1 MAMTATVAA
10 RAAAFL
16 RVTLVLGAVAACGD
30 GNARGAAVVAD
41 TPGVSRAPAAS
52 NGAPTAAATGTG
64 NSAASCAPAGKVR
77 VLMVGT
83 SLTAG
88 YGLDPE
94 QSYPALLQR
103 KADSS
108 GLDVEIVNAGVS
120 GETSAGALERTDWL
134 LRAPLDVFYLETGAN
149 DGLRAVDPDATRDNL
164 RAILTK
170 ARSAHPQAQLL
181 LAQMEAPTNLGP
193 RYTSQFHAVFPAVAR
208 ETGAELV
215 PFLLDGVAG
224 REELNQGDG
233 IHPNLTGE
241 RIVASNVWPSIARAV
256 AAARARRGTLDP
268 CPGKK

>member
-41 TPGVSRAPAAS
+41 TPGASRAPVAPDRAPAA
-52 NGAPTAAATGTG
+52 AATGS
-64 NSAASCAPAGKVR
+64 SAASCEPAGRVR

-120 GETSAGALERTDWL
+120 GETSAGALERMDWL

-170 ARSAHPQAQLL
+170 ARSAHPQARLL

-193 RYTSQFHAVFPAVAR
+193 RYTSRFHAVFPAVAR

-241 RIVASNVWPSIARAV
+241 RIVATNVWPSIARAV

-268 CPGKK
+268 CPGKN

>member
-1 MAMTATVAA
+1 MSVISTTE
-10 RAAAFL
+10 F
-16 RVTLVLGAVAACGD
+16 TLGYLTLPLA
-30 GNARGAAVVAD
+30 
-41 TPGVSRAPAAS
+41 
-52 NGAPTAAATGTG
+52 
-64 NSAASCAPAGKVR
+64 SAAGLFGSN
-77 VLMVGT
+77 
-83 SLTAG
+83 LT
-88 YGLDPE
+88 
-94 QSYPALLQR
+94 R

-241 RIVASNVWPSIARAV
+241 RIVASNVALRNSVFEIVR
-256 AAARARRGTLDP
+256 
-268 CPGKK
+268 